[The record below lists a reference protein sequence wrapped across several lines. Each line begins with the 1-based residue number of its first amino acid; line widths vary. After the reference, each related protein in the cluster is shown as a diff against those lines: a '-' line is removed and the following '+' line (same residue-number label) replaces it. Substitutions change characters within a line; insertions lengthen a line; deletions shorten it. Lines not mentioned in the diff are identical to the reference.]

1 MKGTQARFFINLSYN
16 SFVSF
21 EWHHND
27 GIVYTVEVTSRNLA
41 TSATVAADQ

>member
-1 MKGTQARFFINLSYN
+1 MEGTQARLFINLSPN

-27 GIVYTVEVTSRNLA
+27 GIVYTGEVTSRNVA
-41 TSATVAADQ
+41 TSATVATDQ